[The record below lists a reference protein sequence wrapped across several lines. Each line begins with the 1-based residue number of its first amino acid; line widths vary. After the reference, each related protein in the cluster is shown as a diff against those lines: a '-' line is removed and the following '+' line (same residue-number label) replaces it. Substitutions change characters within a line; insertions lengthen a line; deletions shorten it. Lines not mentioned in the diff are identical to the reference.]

1 MFGSG
6 ARIGTAVRIT
16 RRVRLPTRPDPQL
29 GRTDRYEV
37 LHGTVISRASAR
49 HFATTFRRT
58 ISTTA
63 SSASASRVIRNQFS
77 HALPHANPPVYGQIV
92 RLQHCVLPVTAG
104 WSANPNTFR
113 IPGEN
118 R

>member
-63 SSASASRVIRNQFS
+63 SSGSVS
-77 HALPHANPPVYGQIV
+77 
-92 RLQHCVLPVTAG
+92 
-104 WSANPNTFR
+104 
-113 IPGEN
+113 
-118 R
+118 